1 MFKFIVSFW
10 NCIIWNFLD
19 VLRVSELITQACYY
33 LKKYGQGFLPTL
45 ITCQLMIKH
54 KSYPAWIYCMHT
66 HLELWQMFNRQRLGV
81 NFHTYNKLL
90 RFFENIMLEC
100 ILANCLDTFRTWIS
114 PYQIYLNRLQIVA
127 WKQTFQLSTC
137 C

>member
-1 MFKFIVSFW
+1 MYSYSTNKAVAIIVSFW

-45 ITCQLMIKH
+45 ITCQLMLKH

-66 HLELWQMFNRQRLGV
+66 HLELWQMFNRQQLGV
-81 NFHTYNKLL
+81 NFHTYNKLK
-90 RFFENIMLEC
+90 RFFEKYQVRIYTNDSLWYISNLNISIRHLPEQ
-100 ILANCLDTFRTWIS
+100 A
-114 PYQIYLNRLQIVA
+114 LNKSL
-127 WKQTFQLSTC
+127 
-137 C
+137 